1 MEIGFGR
8 RKTSYGFS
16 ELLKGLQ
23 EAVNSAQE
31 LLDVQQL
38 NSFNKYFDEDGRALT
53 KKIDPGTGKELT
65 VPILSIIPQNTL
77 VMEDVEM
84 EFDAKLQAVNAKT
97 VNGGLLN
104 SSVDNVEVELVMND
118 KNDTNLVHVKV
129 KFKST
134 NLPEGLNRVIDECNK
149 II

>member
-1 MEIGFGR
+1 MHCQI
-8 RKTSYGFS
+8 K
-16 ELLKGLQ
+16 LLKGLQ

-53 KKIDPGTGKELT
+53 RKIDPGTGKELT